1 MNVVIT
7 GSTKGLGLGMARE
20 FVSLGHKVV
29 VSSRSQSAVDYA
41 VADLENISPERVFG
55 CVANVAE
62 IEQVRSLWDHAVQN
76 MGSVDMWINNA
87 GVTNR
92 KLNLAE
98 IPDEQ
103 LERVVSTNLL
113 GLMNCCKVAI
123 NGMLAQG
130 SGTIFNMEG
139 FGSDGMVKPGMSV
152 YGATKSALKYFTK
165 ALVKEYK
172 DTPLIIG
179 YMSPGIVV
187 TDLLMKDLNDS
198 ESEEFKQR
206 SGLLNIVADKVE
218 TVAPHLV
225 KGALAAN
232 KTGAAVRW
240 MTPIQLLGRLIKSP
254 FVKRDVLSAHA
265 ATPNASANERVAQ

>member
-7 GSTKGLGLGMARE
+7 GSTKGIGLGMARE
-20 FVSLGHKVV
+20 FVLLGHKVV
-29 VSSRSQSAVDYA
+29 VSSRSQSAVENA
-41 VADLENISPERVFG
+41 VAQLNALAPDHASGLIAD
-55 CVANVAE
+55 VAK
-62 IEQVRSLWDHAVQN
+62 IDQVRALWDHATGI

-103 LERVVSTNLL
+103 LETVVNTNLL

-123 NGMLAQG
+123 NGMLEQG
-130 SGTIFNMEG
+130 RGTIFNMEG
-139 FGSDGMVKPGMSV
+139 FGSDGMIKPGMSV
-152 YGATKSALKYFTK
+152 YGATKTALKYFTK

-198 ESEEFKQR
+198 QSEEFKQR
-206 SGLLNIVADKVE
+206 AGLLNTVADKVE

-225 KGALAAN
+225 KGALAAR

-240 MTPIQLLGRLIKSP
+240 MTPMQLIGRLIKSI
-254 FVKRDVLSAHA
+254 FVKRDVLS
-265 ATPNASANERVAQ
+265 SAESESDQQVAQ

>member
-1 MNVVIT
+1 
-7 GSTKGLGLGMARE
+7 MARE
-20 FVSLGHKVV
+20 FINQGHNVV
-29 VSSRSQSAVDYA
+29 VSSRRPEAVDAA
-41 VADLENISPERVFG
+41 VAELRGLSPQQVSG
-55 CVANVAE
+55 LACDVARMAD
-62 IEQVRSLWDHAVQN
+62 VRALWEHAHHTF
-76 MGSVDMWINNA
+76 GSVDMWINNA

-92 KLNLAE
+92 KLYLDQ

-103 LERVVSTNLL
+103 LETVVQTNVL

-123 NGMLAQG
+123 AGMLEQG
-130 SGTIFNMEG
+130 RGTIFNMEG
-139 FGSDGMVKPGMSV
+139 FGSDGMTKPGMSV

-198 ESEEFKQR
+198 QSEEFKQR
-206 SGLLNIVADKVE
+206 SGLLNTVADRVE

-225 KGALAAN
+225 NGALNAS
-232 KTGAAVRW
+232 KTGVAVRW
-240 MTPIQLLGRLIKSP
+240 MTPMQLVGRLLSKP
-254 FVKRDVLSAHA
+254 FVKRDVLSAPQHVPGERA
-265 ATPNASANERVAQ
+265 AQ